1 MTTKQGLLYNKKN
14 EKYIENM
21 QQRPDPMEHAN
32 QQANPFIYQKAAEK
46 NVKFADEALTGCKNM
61 CDAKFSND
69 EREACYLGCDIKNN
83 ATSADDLSLFDKRSI
98 NNPYDKIK
106 KEITKTVNKTSDK
119 KVSSAYKKWDP
130 PNECGCI
137 TTAETKLVPYD
148 YTAYKSSC
156 RRTWSWRQFGLRRVC
171 KQIPFK
177 QIRYRKEPVKK
188 WGIVKK
194 GKQTPVPAVWEKC
207 EWQETHKYPEENVGT
222 FSEQVNVGSCGDFIT
237 DKNIPDGNPEYYRD
251 YSKHQLETACKAGMD
266 NYERKNCVVNTYSK
280 TMSCTGKTK
289 YGSLLQDSENL
300 DQEMI
305 EYNKFIYETPSA
317 VEGFSNACKSK
328 CSQFIEN
335 PSSVDDM
342 SKDDKCYKC
351 EVKNNVFIRN
361 DKARDEWLDNLFY
374 IATPEN
380 TMEAKLSKLKK
391 QYDNSKDALKK
402 QYDNSKDALKKLHD
416 VEFLPKNQ
424 KTNNIK
430 IKETGTYVDLK
441 QKYKTIYDKLDSM
454 TYSEKKNATINA
466 YLEDMDKRTPRKNIE
481 YGLWLGLLVAA
492 GITTVTLIKD

>member
-14 EKYIENM
+14 QKYIENM

-106 KEITKTVNKTSDK
+106 KEITKTVDKTSDK

-130 PNECGCI
+130 PNKYGWI
-137 TTAETKLVPYD
+137 TTGTRRVPYY
-148 YTAYKSSC
+148 YTAYKNKKSC
-156 RRTWSWRQFGLRRVC
+156 RFIWWQFRSVCSTKRVA
-171 KQIPFK
+171 
-177 QIRYRKEPVKK
+177 YRKKGYKKEPVKK

-237 DKNIPDGNPEYYRD
+237 GKNIEDGNPEYYRD
-251 YSKHQLETACKAGMD
+251 YSKHQLETACNAGMD

-317 VEGFSNACKSK
+317 VEGFSNACKSD

-351 EVKNNVFIRN
+351 EVKNNAFIRN

-374 IATPEN
+374 IATKDKR
-380 TMEAKLSKLKK
+380 METQLSKLKK
-391 QYDNSKDALKK
+391 DYGNNKGTLQN
-402 QYDNSKDALKKLHD
+402 LHHVD
-416 VEFLPKNQ
+416 FL
-424 KTNNIK
+424 NNNE
-430 IKETGTYVDLK
+430 ETGTYADLK

>member
-32 QQANPFIYQKAAEK
+32 QQANPFIYNKAVEK
-46 NVKFADEALTGCKNM
+46 NVKFADEALTACKNI
-61 CDAKFSND
+61 CDAKFSNE
-69 EREACYLGCDIKNN
+69 ERESCYLGCDIKNN
-83 ATSADDLSLFDKRSI
+83 ASSADDMSLFDKRSI
-98 NNPYDKIK
+98 NNPYDKVRNA
-106 KEITKTVNKTSDK
+106 ITKTVDKTSDK

-130 PNECGCI
+130 RHKYGWI
-137 TTAETKLVPYD
+137 TTGTRRVPYY
-148 YTAYKSSC
+148 YTAYKNKKSC
-156 RRTWSWRQFGLRRVC
+156 RWVWWQFRSVCSTKRV
-171 KQIPFK
+171 P
-177 QIRYRKEPVKK
+177 YRKKGYRKQPVKR

-222 FSEQVNVGSCGDFIT
+222 FSEQINVDSCDDFIT

-251 YSKHQLETACKAGMD
+251 YSKHQLESACKAGMD

-300 DQEMI
+300 DQEMT
-305 EYNKFIYETPSA
+305 EYKKFIYETPSA

-328 CSQFIEN
+328 CSEFIKD
-335 PSSVDDM
+335 PSLVNSNNM
-342 SKDDKCYKC
+342 KKDNECYKC
-351 EVKNNVFIRN
+351 EVENNAFIRN

-374 IATPEN
+374 IATKDKP
-380 TMEAKLSKLKK
+380 METQLSELKQQYGDNKDTLKK
-391 QYDNSKDALKK
+391 MHHVDFLDN
-402 QYDNSKDALKKLHD
+402 
-416 VEFLPKNQ
+416 
-424 KTNNIK
+424 
-430 IKETGTYVDLK
+430 KETGIYADLK
-441 QKYKTIYDKLDSM
+441 QKYKIIYDKLNSM

-466 YLEDMDKRTPRKNIE
+466 YLEDMDKRTPRKNME

-492 GITTVTLIKD
+492 GITTATLIKD

>member
-98 NNPYDKIK
+98 NNPYDKIRNA
-106 KEITKTVNKTSDK
+106 ITKTVDKTSDK

-130 PNECGCI
+130 PNKYGWI
-137 TTAETKLVPYD
+137 TTGTRRVPYY
-148 YTAYKSSC
+148 YTAYKNKKSC
-156 RRTWSWRQFGLRRVC
+156 RFIWWQFRSVCSTKRV
-171 KQIPFK
+171 P
-177 QIRYRKEPVKK
+177 YRKKGYKNQQVKK

-351 EVKNNVFIRN
+351 EVKNNAFIRN

-374 IATPEN
+374 IATKDKR
-380 TMEAKLSKLKK
+380 METQLSKLKEDYGNNK
-391 QYDNSKDALKK
+391 GTLQN
-402 QYDNSKDALKKLHD
+402 LHHVD
-416 VEFLPKNQ
+416 FL
-424 KTNNIK
+424 NNNE
-430 IKETGTYVDLK
+430 ETGTYVDLK

>member
-46 NVKFADEALTGCKNM
+46 NVKFADEALTECKNM

-83 ATSADDLSLFDKRSI
+83 ASSADDLSLFDKRSI
-98 NNPYDKIK
+98 NNPYDKIRNAIK
-106 KEITKTVNKTSDK
+106 KTVDKTSDK

-130 PNECGCI
+130 PNKYGWI
-137 TTAETKLVPYD
+137 TTGTRRVPYY
-148 YTAYKSSC
+148 YTAYKNKKSC
-156 RRTWSWRQFGLRRVC
+156 RFIWWQFRSVCSTKRV
-171 KQIPFK
+171 P
-177 QIRYRKEPVKK
+177 YRKKGYKNQQVKK

-300 DQEMI
+300 DQEMT

-328 CSQFIEN
+328 CSVFIEN
-335 PSSVDDM
+335 PNRVNSEDM
-342 SKDDKCYKC
+342 KEDNECYKC
-351 EVKNNVFIRN
+351 EVENNAFIRN

-374 IATPEN
+374 IATKNEP
-380 TMEAKLSKLKK
+380 MEMQLSKLK
-391 QYDNSKDALKK
+391 QRYGDNKDT
-402 QYDNSKDALKKLHD
+402 LKKLHHVD
-416 VEFLPKNQ
+416 FLD
-424 KTNNIK
+424 NN
-430 IKETGTYVDLK
+430 KETGTYADLK
-441 QKYKTIYDKLDSM
+441 QKYKIIYDKLNSM

-466 YLEDMDKRTPRKNIE
+466 YLEDMDKRTPRKNME

>member
-46 NVKFADEALTGCKNM
+46 NVKFADEALTECKNM

-83 ATSADDLSLFDKRSI
+83 ASSADDLSLFDKRSI
-98 NNPYDKIK
+98 NNPYDKIRNAIK
-106 KEITKTVNKTSDK
+106 KTVDKTSDK

-130 PNECGCI
+130 PNKYGWI
-137 TTAETKLVPYD
+137 TTGTRRVPYY
-148 YTAYKSSC
+148 YTAYKNKKSC
-156 RRTWSWRQFGLRRVC
+156 RFIWWQFRSVCSTKRV
-171 KQIPFK
+171 P
-177 QIRYRKEPVKK
+177 YRKKGYKNQQVKK

-300 DQEMI
+300 DQEMT

-328 CSQFIEN
+328 CSVFIEN
-335 PSSVDDM
+335 PNRVNSEDM
-342 SKDDKCYKC
+342 KEDNECYKC
-351 EVKNNVFIRN
+351 EVENNAFIRN

-374 IATPEN
+374 IATKNEP
-380 TMEAKLSKLKK
+380 MEMQLSKLK
-391 QYDNSKDALKK
+391 QRYGDNKDT
-402 QYDNSKDALKKLHD
+402 LKKLHHVD
-416 VEFLPKNQ
+416 LD
-424 KTNNIK
+424 NN
-430 IKETGTYVDLK
+430 KETGIYADLK

-466 YLEDMDKRTPRKNIE
+466 YLEDMDKRTPRKNME

-492 GITTVTLIKD
+492 GITTATLIKD

>member
-32 QQANPFIYQKAAEK
+32 QQANPFIYQKAVEK
-46 NVKFADEALTGCKNM
+46 NVKFADEALPACKNT

-98 NNPYDKIK
+98 NNPYDKVRKAI
-106 KEITKTVNKTSDK
+106 EKTVDKTSDT
-119 KVSSAYKKWDP
+119 KVSSAYEKWDQQHTH
-130 PNECGCI
+130 GWI
-137 TTAETKLVPYD
+137 TGTKLVPYY
-148 YTAYKSSC
+148 YTAYKCSYY
-156 RRTWSWRQFGLRRVC
+156 WSWRRLRPVC
-171 KQIPFK
+171 KRVPYREK
-177 QIRYRKEPVKK
+177 GYRKEKK

-222 FSEQVNVGSCGDFIT
+222 FSEQVNVGSCGEFIT
-237 DKNIPDGNPEYYRD
+237 DKNISDGNHEYYRD
-251 YSKHQLETACKAGMD
+251 YSKHQLESACKAGMD

-300 DQEMI
+300 DQERT

-317 VEGFSNACKSK
+317 VEGFSNACKSE
-328 CSQFIEN
+328 CSAFIEN
-335 PSSVDDM
+335 PSSVNETSM
-342 SKDDKCYKC
+342 PKTNPCYIC

-361 DKARDEWLDNLFY
+361 DKARDEWLDNLLY
-374 IATPEN
+374 KATQSEPMQEKLDELKGKYEDNKGTLEN
-380 TMEAKLSKLKK
+380 
-391 QYDNSKDALKK
+391 
-402 QYDNSKDALKKLHD
+402 LHD
-416 VEFLPKNQ
+416 VDFDPIRES
-424 KTNNIK
+424 
-430 IKETGTYVDLK
+430 GTYFDLK

-466 YLEDMDKRTPRKNIE
+466 YLEDMDKRTPRKNME

>member
-14 EKYIENM
+14 VKYIENT

-32 QQANPFIYQKAAEK
+32 QQANPFIYQKAVEK
-46 NVKFADEALTGCKNM
+46 NVKFADEALTACKNI
-61 CDAKFSND
+61 CDARFSND

-98 NNPYDKIK
+98 NNPYDKVRK
-106 KEITKTVNKTSDK
+106 AITKTVDKTSDK

-130 PNECGCI
+130 PHTYGLI
-137 TTAETKLVPYD
+137 TTGTRRVPYY
-148 YTAYKSSC
+148 YTAYKNKKSC
-156 RRTWSWRQFGLRRVC
+156 RWVWWQFRNVCWKKRVA
-171 KQIPFK
+171 
-177 QIRYRKEPVKK
+177 YRKKGYKNQQVKK

-222 FSEQVNVGSCGDFIT
+222 FSEQVNAGSCYDFIT
-237 DKNIPDGNPEYYRD
+237 DKNISDGNPEYYRD
-251 YSKHQLETACKAGMD
+251 YSKHQLESACKAGMD
-266 NYERKNCVVNTYSK
+266 NYERKNCGVNTYSK

-300 DQEMI
+300 DQEMT
-305 EYNKFIYETPSA
+305 EYKKFIYETPSA

-328 CSQFIEN
+328 CSGFIEDPRLVN
-335 PSSVDDM
+335 SNNM
-342 SKDDKCYKC
+342 KKDNECYKC
-351 EVKNNVFIRN
+351 EVENNAFIRN
-361 DKARDEWLDNLFY
+361 DKARDEWLDNLLY
-374 IATPEN
+374 KATQAEP
-380 TMEAKLSKLKK
+380 MQAKLDKLKGK
-391 QYDNSKDALKK
+391 YDNNKGTLE
-402 QYDNSKDALKKLHD
+402 NLHD
-416 VEFLPKNQ
+416 IDLMDP
-424 KTNNIK
+424 TS
-430 IKETGTYVDLK
+430 ETGIYVDLK

-466 YLEDMDKRTPRKNIE
+466 YLEDMDKRTPRKNME

>member
-14 EKYIENM
+14 VKYIENT

-32 QQANPFIYQKAAEK
+32 QQANPFIYQKAVEK
-46 NVKFADEALTGCKNM
+46 NVKFADEALTACKNI
-61 CDAKFSND
+61 CDANFSND

-98 NNPYDKIK
+98 NNPYDKVRK
-106 KEITKTVNKTSDK
+106 AITKTVDKTSDK
-119 KVSSAYKKWDP
+119 KVSSAYNKWDP
-130 PNECGCI
+130 PHKYGWI
-137 TTAETKLVPYD
+137 TTGTRRVPYY
-148 YTAYKSSC
+148 YTAYKNKKSC
-156 RRTWSWRQFGLRRVC
+156 RWVWWQFRSVCSTKRV
-171 KQIPFK
+171 P
-177 QIRYRKEPVKK
+177 YRKKGYKNQQVKK

-222 FSEQVNVGSCGDFIT
+222 FSEQVSVDSCDDFIT
-237 DKNIPDGNPEYYRD
+237 KKNISDGNPESEYYRD
-251 YSKHQLETACKAGMD
+251 YSKHQLESACKAGMD

-289 YGSLLQDSENL
+289 YGSLLQDIENL
-300 DQEMI
+300 DQERT

-317 VEGFSNACKSK
+317 VEGFSNACKSD
-328 CSQFIEN
+328 CSRFIED
-335 PSSVDDM
+335 PSLVNKDDM
-342 SKDDKCYKC
+342 PKTNPCYKC

-361 DKARDEWLDNLFY
+361 DKARDEWLDNLLY
-374 IATPEN
+374 KATQSEPMQAKFNELKGKYEDNKN
-380 TMEAKLSKLKK
+380 TLE
-391 QYDNSKDALKK
+391 
-402 QYDNSKDALKKLHD
+402 KLHD
-416 VEFLPKNQ
+416 VDFGPISES
-424 KTNNIK
+424 
-430 IKETGTYVDLK
+430 GTYFDLK

-466 YLEDMDKRTPRKNIE
+466 YLEDMDKRTPRKNME

>member
-21 QQRPDPMEHAN
+21 QQRQDPMEDAN
-32 QQANPFIYQKAAEK
+32 QQTNPSIHNKVMQQNVIY
-46 NVKFADEALTGCKNM
+46 ADDALTSCKNL
-61 CDAKFSND
+61 CDTNFSND

-83 ATSADDLSLFDKRSI
+83 ALSADDLSLFDKRPI
-98 NNPYDKIK
+98 NNPYNKIRK
-106 KEITKTVNKTSDK
+106 AIEKTVNKTSDK
-119 KVSSAYKKWDP
+119 KVSSAYKKWGP
-130 PNECGCI
+130 AHKYGWI
-137 TTAETKLVPYD
+137 TTGTRRVPYY
-148 YTAYKSSC
+148 YTAYKTKSSC
-156 RRTWSWRQFGLRRVC
+156 GWTLNWWPFGLRRVC
-171 KQIPFK
+171 NTKRIP
-177 QIRYRKEPVKK
+177 YRKKGYRNQAVKR

-194 GKQTPVPAVWEKC
+194 GKQIPVPAVWEKC

-251 YSKHQLETACKAGMD
+251 YSKHQLETACNFGMD
-266 NYERKNCVVNTYSK
+266 NYERKNCVVNTNSN

-289 YGSLLQDSENL
+289 YGSLSQDIQNVDDATQIQSEYVYK
-300 DQEMI
+300 Q
-305 EYNKFIYETPSA
+305 SS

-328 CSQFIEN
+328 CSKFIKD
-335 PSSVDDM
+335 PSLVN
-342 SKDDKCYKC
+342 SKDMEKDNECYKC
-351 EVKNNVFIRN
+351 EVENNVFIRN

-374 IATPEN
+374 IATKNKP
-380 TMEAKLSKLKK
+380 METQLSELNQ
-391 QYDNSKDALKK
+391 QYGNSKDT
-402 QYDNSKDALKKLHD
+402 LKKLHD
-416 VEFLPKNQ
+416 VEFLPKDP
-424 KTNNIK
+424 KTNKIK
-430 IKETGTYVDLK
+430 IEETGTYADLK

-466 YLEDMDKRTPRKNIE
+466 YLEDMDKRTPRKNME

>member
-46 NVKFADEALTGCKNM
+46 NVKFADEALTECKNM

-83 ATSADDLSLFDKRSI
+83 ASSADDLSLFDKRSI
-98 NNPYDKIK
+98 NNPYDKVRKEIK
-106 KEITKTVNKTSDK
+106 KTVDKTSDK

-130 PNECGCI
+130 PHTYGWI
-137 TTAETKLVPYD
+137 SRSVPYY

-156 RRTWSWRQFGLRRVC
+156 YWSWRRFRTVC
-171 KQIPFK
+171 KRIPNRK
-177 QIRYRKEPVKK
+177 KGYREVKR

-300 DQEMI
+300 DQEMT

-328 CSQFIEN
+328 CSVFIEN
-335 PSSVDDM
+335 PNRVNSEDM
-342 SKDDKCYKC
+342 KEDNECYKC
-351 EVKNNVFIRN
+351 EVENNAFIRN

-374 IATPEN
+374 IATKNEP
-380 TMEAKLSKLKK
+380 MEMQLSKLK
-391 QYDNSKDALKK
+391 QRYGDNKDT
-402 QYDNSKDALKKLHD
+402 LKKLHHVD
-416 VEFLPKNQ
+416 FLD
-424 KTNNIK
+424 NN
-430 IKETGTYVDLK
+430 KETGTYADLK
-441 QKYKTIYDKLDSM
+441 QKYKIIYDKLNSM

-466 YLEDMDKRTPRKNIE
+466 YLEDMDKRTPRKNME

-492 GITTVTLIKD
+492 GITTATLIKD

>member
-32 QQANPFIYQKAAEK
+32 QQANPFIYQKAVDK
-46 NVKFADEALTGCKNM
+46 NVKFADEALTGCKNT
-61 CDAKFSND
+61 CDAQFSND

-83 ATSADDLSLFDKRSI
+83 ATSADDLSLVDKRSI
-98 NNPYDKIK
+98 NNPYDKIR
-106 KEITKTVNKTSDK
+106 KEITKTVDKTSDK

-130 PNECGCI
+130 PHTYGWI
-137 TTAETKLVPYD
+137 IRGTRRVPYY
-148 YTAYKSSC
+148 YTAYKCSYY
-156 RRTWSWRQFGLRRVC
+156 WSWWRFRNVC
-171 KQIPFK
+171 K
-177 QIRYRKEPVKK
+177 RVAYRKKGYKNQQVKK

-222 FSEQVNVGSCGDFIT
+222 FSEEVNVGSCDDFIT
-237 DKNIPDGNPEYYRD
+237 DKNIPDGNLEYYRD
-251 YSKHQLETACKAGMD
+251 YSKHQLETACNTGMD

-300 DQEMI
+300 DQEST

-328 CSQFIEN
+328 CSDFIKD
-335 PSSVDDM
+335 PSLVNRNEM
-342 SKDDKCYKC
+342 AKDNECYIC
-351 EVKNNVFIRN
+351 EVKNNAFIRN

-380 TMEAKLSKLKK
+380 TMQGKLDELKGK
-391 QYDNSKDALKK
+391 YDNNKGTL
-402 QYDNSKDALKKLHD
+402 QNLHD
-416 VEFLPKNQ
+416 VDFLQNNQ
-424 KTNNIK
+424 IS
-430 IKETGTYVDLK
+430 ETGTYVDLK
-441 QKYKTIYDKLDSM
+441 QKYKTIYDKLHSM

-466 YLEDMDKRTPRKNIE
+466 YLEDMDKRTPRKNME